1 MLTRVRISNYA
12 LIQHMDLQFPNGLI
26 TVTGETGAGKSILL
40 GALGLLM
47 GNRADH
53 SVLMDAQTKCIV
65 EGEFD
70 IQSLG
75 LESFFEDEDL
85 DYSST
90 TIIRREI
97 APGGKSRCFIND
109 TPVSLAQAKT
119 LGSQLLDIHTQHTHL
134 LVTQK
139 EEQLQLLDEYAEN
152 GERLKSYKLSFSR
165 LSKITKEIEAFESQ
179 QQAWMREREF
189 NQFQFDELFS
199 FQPSTEEESRLESE
213 IALLSQSEE
222 VKTALMGSHHSLS
235 NADTA
240 LLDGLNSIRSH
251 LKRFRGINPELD
263 SFFSRLD
270 EASLELSDISDS
282 LAQWADSM
290 VHDPVRL
297 EVANERLAKLQT
309 LLRKHQ
315 VASSDDL
322 IAIMQS
328 LEKSLMGVQEQQSHI
343 EALRAEKSQV
353 DSECRE
359 LAEQLHQHRL
369 KAGMKWCQEL
379 SLMLHRL
386 DIPDAK
392 IECKW
397 DYHPGQFKSHGS
409 DELSLQFTANKGL
422 PTRDLDKVASGGEL
436 SRLNFSIRSLGAAK
450 RPSVTLI
457 YDEADT
463 GISGPVALQMGQ
475 MLRTMGHHMQTV
487 AITHLP
493 QVASAGNNQLFVYK
507 DRDSD
512 QTTSQFKW
520 LDRDERI
527 YQLAQLLSHENPSD
541 SALKNAE
548 ELLDSFLD
556 SK

>member
-1 MLTRVRISNYA
+1 
-12 LIQHMDLQFPNGLI
+12 MDLQFPNGLI

-70 IQSLG
+70 IHTLG
-75 LESFFEDEDL
+75 LESFFEVEDL

-119 LGSQLLDIHTQHTHL
+119 LGTQLLDIHTQHTHL

-139 EEQLQLLDEYAEN
+139 EEQLHLLDEFAENGALLDEY
-152 GERLKSYKLSFSR
+152 ERAFHR
-165 LSKITKEIEAFESQ
+165 WSKIISEIEKFETEQ
-179 QQAWMREREF
+179 QSWVREREF
-189 NQFQFDELFS
+189 NQFQFDELLS
-199 FQPSTEEESRLESE
+199 FQPVSGEESQLESE
-213 IALLSQSEE
+213 ITLLSQSED
-222 VKTALMGSHHSLS
+222 VKAALMGSHHSLS
-235 NADTA
+235 NADAA

-251 LKRFRGINPELD
+251 LKKFRGINPELD
-263 SFFSRLD
+263 SLFSRLD
-270 EASLELSDISDS
+270 EASFELNDISES
-282 LAQWADSM
+282 LSNWAESM
-290 VHDPVRL
+290 VYDPIRL
-297 EVANERLAKLQT
+297 QAANERQAKLQN

-315 VASSDDL
+315 AESSDDL
-322 IAIMQS
+322 LAIMKE
-328 LEKSLMGVQEQQSHI
+328 LETALTGVQDQEDHI
-343 EALRAEKSQV
+343 KALRKEKALL
-353 DSECRE
+353 DSECER
-359 LAEQLHQHRL
+359 LAERLHQCRS
-369 KAGMKWCQEL
+369 KAGIKWCQEL
-379 SLMLHRL
+379 TQMLHRL

-397 DYHPGQFKSHGS
+397 DYKPGQFKRRGS

-450 RPSVTLI
+450 RPSATLI

-463 GISGPVALQMGQ
+463 GISGPIALQMGQ
-475 MLRTMGHHMQTV
+475 MLRSMGQHMQTV

-493 QVASAGNNQLFVYK
+493 QVASAGNHQLFVFK

-512 QTTSQFKW
+512 QTKSQFKW
-520 LDRDERI
+520 LDRDQRI
-527 YQLAQLLSHENPSD
+527 HHLAQLLSHENPSD

-548 ELLDSFLD
+548 ELLDSFLE
-556 SK
+556 SE

>member
-12 LIQHMDLQFPNGLI
+12 LIQHMDLQFPSGLI

-75 LESFFEDEDL
+75 LEGFFEAEDL
-85 DYSST
+85 DYWPST
-90 TIIRREI
+90 LIRREI

-109 TPVSLAQAKT
+109 TPVTLSQAKI

-152 GERLKSYKLSFSR
+152 GDLLNRYRLAYTQLNQ
-165 LSKITKEIEAFESQ
+165 TNKEIAEFESQ
-179 QQAWMREREF
+179 QQAWLREREF
-189 NQFQFDELFS
+189 NQFQFDELAA
-199 FQPSTEEESRLESE
+199 FQPLPGEESSLESE

-222 VKTALMGSHHSLS
+222 LKAALLGSHHSLS
-235 NADTA
+235 NADGA
-240 LLDGLNSIRSH
+240 LLDGLNALRSQ
-251 LKRFRGINPELD
+251 LKKFRGIKSDLD
-263 SFFSRLD
+263 QILSRLD
-270 EASLELSDISDS
+270 EASLELNDISES
-282 LAQWADSM
+282 LSQWADST
-290 VHDPVRL
+290 VYNPERL
-297 EVANERLAKLQT
+297 NALNERLAQLQT

-315 VASSDDL
+315 VDSSEGL
-322 IAIMQS
+322 IQIMLG
-328 LEKSLMGVQEQQSHI
+328 LEQTLMGVQEQQDRIS
-343 EALRAEKSQV
+343 ALQQSRITLE
-353 DSECRE
+353 SECQKLAEMLHQKRVNVGSEWSRE
-359 LAEQLHQHRL
+359 LT
-369 KAGMKWCQEL
+369 
-379 SLMLHRL
+379 LMLKRL
-386 DIPDAK
+386 DIPDAQ
-392 IECKW
+392 IECHW
-397 DYHPGQFKSHGS
+397 NYQPGQFNRHGS

-422 PTRDLDKVASGGEL
+422 PVRDLDKVASGGEL

-450 RPSVTLI
+450 RPSATLI

-475 MLRTMGHHMQTV
+475 MLRNMGQHMQTV

-493 QVASAGNNQLFVYK
+493 QVASAGNHQLFVFK

-520 LDRDERI
+520 LDRSERI
-527 YQLAQLLSHENPSD
+527 HQLAQLLSHENPSD

-548 ELLDSFLD
+548 ELLDSFGE
-556 SK
+556 S

>member
-12 LIQHMDLQFPNGLI
+12 LIQHMDLQFPTGLI

-40 GALGLLM
+40 GAMGLLM

-53 SVLMDAQTKCIV
+53 SVLMDDQSKCIV

-75 LESFFEDEDL
+75 LESFFEMEDL
-85 DYSST
+85 DYSNT

-152 GERLKSYKLSFSR
+152 GELLQTYLNSFSR

-199 FQPSTEEESRLESE
+199 FQPSKEEESRLESE

-222 VKTALMGSHHSLS
+222 VKSALIGSHHSLT
-235 NADTA
+235 NADAA

-251 LKRFRGINPELD
+251 LKRFKGINSDLD
-263 SFFSRLD
+263 SIFSRLD

-282 LAQWADSM
+282 LAQWAESM
-290 VHDPVRL
+290 VYDPVRL

-315 VASSDDL
+315 AANSDDL
-322 IAIMQS
+322 IAIMQG
-328 LEKSLMGVQEQQSHI
+328 LEKALMGVQEQQSHV
-343 EALRAEKSQV
+343 EALRAEQSQV
-353 DSECRE
+353 DSECRD
-359 LAEQLHQHRL
+359 LAEQLHQRRL
-369 KAGMKWCQEL
+369 KAGVQWCQEL
-379 SLMLHRL
+379 TQMLQRL
-386 DIPDAK
+386 DLPDAQ
-392 IECKW
+392 IVCKW
-397 DYHPGQFKSHGS
+397 DYKPGQFKPRGS

-450 RPSVTLI
+450 RPEATLI

-475 MLRTMGHHMQTV
+475 MLRSIGQHMQTV

-493 QVASAGNNQLFVYK
+493 QVASAGNHQLFVFK
-507 DRDSD
+507 DRGSD
-512 QTTSQFKW
+512 HTTSQFKW

-527 YQLAQLLSHENPSD
+527 HQLAQLLSHENPSD

-548 ELLDSFLD
+548 ELLDSFEE